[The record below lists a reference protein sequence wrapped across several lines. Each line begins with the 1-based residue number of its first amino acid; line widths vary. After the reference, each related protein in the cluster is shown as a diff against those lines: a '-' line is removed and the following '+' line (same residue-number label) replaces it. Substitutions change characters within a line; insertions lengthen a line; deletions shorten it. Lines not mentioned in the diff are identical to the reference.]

1 MQTYCEDE
9 QLLLYVAMS
18 CCAYI
23 VLHGAGNPW
32 ELAKPIYHTVKF
44 GGSCIKGTWKPKFT
58 VKARAYDNPIP
69 GWKTRNCGNLRLWD
83 AVPEAE
89 LDLDAFN
96 SGKYVESV
104 EAKRKADAI
113 VAVLYPNDATPEG
126 KLLRLEQQYFFVSAS
141 MQVCSANRISR
152 AHSLLDRCQSAF
164 TPAWS
169 CCVS

>member
-1 MQTYCEDE
+1 MF
-9 QLLLYVAMS
+9 QL
-18 CCAYI
+18 
-23 VLHGAGNPW
+23 AGNPW

-141 MQVCSANRISR
+141 MQVRCYCRSVVGAAGLFSMFLIRRAVSASALIYSF
-152 AHSLLDRCQSAF
+152 LDFNVQAPCF
-164 TPAWS
+164 YG
-169 CCVS
+169 